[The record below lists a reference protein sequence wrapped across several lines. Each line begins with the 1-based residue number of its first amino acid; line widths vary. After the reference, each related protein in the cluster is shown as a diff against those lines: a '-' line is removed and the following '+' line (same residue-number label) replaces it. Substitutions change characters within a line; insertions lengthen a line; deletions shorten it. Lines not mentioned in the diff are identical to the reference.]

1 MAADLAAGGERA
13 AIAQARQDVGWS
25 LFITGG
31 MLAYGGMITGGGPT
45 DRRLRKDWLDAGN
58 QPYSV
63 RLSDGTQVSYRRL
76 EPFATPLALMADF
89 VTILGEIGEQDA
101 EDMAVAI
108 MAAMSN
114 VVNSKTF
121 LQGITEFADAL
132 ASGDPF
138 TTRRFMGNLAGSF
151 LPNFMRQTNPDE
163 MFREVGSLLEDL
175 KARTYGMSE
184 TLEPRRN
191 FFGDPVMK
199 PPGYFNRSLN
209 PFTVMGNPD
218 PILAELTEL
227 GDAVPIPPRRIGA
240 VDLTDRTKYDN
251 GTGQSPRDR
260 AQELLANPKHGPS
273 LQQAIKDR
281 MSQPDWPLLSS
292 GTAEYPGGLKLQQIE
307 AIWRAHWKAAYVTML
322 SEYPKL
328 QEALRADKV
337 SKAASLIGETEALFN
352 R

>member
-1 MAADLAAGGERA
+1 
-13 AIAQARQDVGWS
+13 
-25 LFITGG
+25 
-31 MLAYGGMITGGGPT
+31 
-45 DRRLRKDWLDAGN
+45 
-58 QPYSV
+58 
-63 RLSDGTQVSYRRL
+63 
-76 EPFATPLALMADF
+76 
-89 VTILGEIGEQDA
+89 
-101 EDMAVAI
+101 MAVAI